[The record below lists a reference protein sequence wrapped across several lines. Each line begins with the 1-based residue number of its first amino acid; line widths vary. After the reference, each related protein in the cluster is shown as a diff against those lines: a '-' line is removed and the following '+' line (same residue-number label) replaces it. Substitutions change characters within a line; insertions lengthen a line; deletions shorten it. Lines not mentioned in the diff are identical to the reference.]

1 MPVAPSQSAHNAT
14 RQAVSIARHE
24 AKYVIPH
31 ALLPKIRSFI
41 APYCQPDP
49 NCTGAPPEYV
59 ITTMQLDTHDL
70 SLHHAKDRESWN
82 RFKLRVRTY
91 GTDNSSPIFAEIKRK
106 LQGMVVKSRARVPRD
121 KWCADLVLDP
131 KRKVDIPFR
140 SDKEAVAFLEFLRL
154 TREIGAVPTVLIR
167 YIRESYISVVDEYA
181 RVTFDRNLLYQ
192 PTNSWEFW
200 GSDKAWKPIDTSLFQ
215 NKLQSFSGH
224 VMELKSLPNVPRWMI
239 EMIRELDL
247 VRTGHCKYSNA
258 LWIESL
264 FRATTDTPM
273 YAEELM
279 NP

>member
-1 MPVAPSQSAHNAT
+1 
-14 RQAVSIARHE
+14 
-24 AKYVIPH
+24 
-31 ALLPKIRSFI
+31 
-41 APYCQPDP
+41 
-49 NCTGAPPEYV
+49 
-59 ITTMQLDTHDL
+59 
-70 SLHHAKDRESWN
+70 
-82 RFKLRVRTY
+82 
-91 GTDNSSPIFAEIKRK
+91 
-106 LQGMVVKSRARVPRD
+106 MVVKSRARVPRD